1 MTMLNKFFLF
11 LKLMRLPYY
20 SGYLLCFFPA
30 YFGLF
35 LTDISNSNL
44 IKLLP
49 LFFIGSVITRGAGC
63 VINDIFDKDFDKH
76 VERTKNRPLT
86 SGALTVKEALIF
98 LGILLIC
105 SLAIL
110 LSLNKTSIYLGFLA
124 FFLII
129 LYPLMKRII
138 NMPQVFLGIVFNFGA
153 LIGYSA
159 VTNKL
164 SLESFIMYV
173 ACCFWTICYD
183 TIYGFTDIGDDK
195 KINIKSMALFL
206 EKRNYKLHLYIYY
219 TIFIFLFILANILAY
234 KHPSYI
240 LILIAYFM
248 LIWQVATL
256 KITDSNNCYQRFKN
270 SNLVSLLLA
279 LSYIKLL

>member
-1 MTMLNKFFLF
+1 MTNKIPLF

-30 YFGLF
+30 CFGLF
-35 LTDISNSNL
+35 LTDTSNDNL
-44 IKLLP
+44 IKLLA

-86 SGALTVKEALIF
+86 SGALTIKEALIF
-98 LGILLIC
+98 LIILLFC
-105 SLAIL
+105 SLTIL

-129 LYPLMKRII
+129 LYPLMKRMI

-159 VTNKL
+159 ITNKV
-164 SLESFIMYV
+164 SIESFIMYV
-173 ACCFWTICYD
+173 ACCFWTIGYD
-183 TIYGFTDIGDDK
+183 IIYGFSDIGDDK
-195 KINIKSMALFL
+195 KIGIKSMALFL
-206 EKRNYKLHLYIYY
+206 ERRNYKLHLYIYY
-219 TIFIFLFILANILAY
+219 TIFIALFVLANIIAA
-234 KHPSYI
+234 KQFNYI
-240 LILIAYFM
+240 LTSIAYLM

-256 KITDSNNCYQRFKN
+256 KITDSKNCYQRFKN
-270 SNLVSLLLA
+270 SNLVGLLLA